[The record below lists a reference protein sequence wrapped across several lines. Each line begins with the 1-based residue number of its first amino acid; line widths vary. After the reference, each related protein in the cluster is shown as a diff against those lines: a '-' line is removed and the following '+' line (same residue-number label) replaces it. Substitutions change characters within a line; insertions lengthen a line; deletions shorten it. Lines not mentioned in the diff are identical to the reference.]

1 MIYNLSLF
9 FNRFL
14 FDYYYIVIMLIIV
27 TLINPII
34 TVNSSIVSH
43 FRLNL
48 PPLIQSS

>member
-9 FNRFL
+9 FNLFL
-14 FDYYYIVIMLIIV
+14 IDYYYIVILLLIV
-27 TLINPII
+27 TLIKPLII
-34 TVNSSIVSH
+34 VNSSIVPR